1 MESIGAPILEVNRG
15 TYTTTVHHF
24 RMKTTFGERVA
35 VLRKKARIKTPTAL
49 AKRVLISQPS
59 MRAIELG
66 DTDPAEIKL
75 GTFMRLV
82 DVLKTSP
89 EYLWSGQE
97 PQAGPIQISDE
108 ILRFADRITR
118 MSDQDRK
125 LLDSIFAPE
134 KARK

>member
-1 MESIGAPILEVNRG
+1 
-15 TYTTTVHHF
+15 
-24 RMKTTFGERVA
+24 MKTTFGERVC

-66 DTDPAEIKL
+66 ETDPAEIKL

-82 DVLKTSP
+82 AVLKTSP
-89 EYLWSGQE
+89 EYLWSGEE
-97 PQAGPIQISDE
+97 PHTGPIQISDE

-118 MSDQDRK
+118 MSEQDRK
-125 LLDSIFAPE
+125 LLDSVFAPE
-134 KARK
+134 KVRK